1 MKIPKLKN
9 KAFQIDL
16 GIYPFAVFVCFGD
29 VEKLRPVLQAYKYKI
44 DEDSIEK
51 LVTHIR
57 KRSENCAGNAFLLE
71 NGNVVVW
78 IKQMVYSEDPCYI
91 VNTISHEA
99 LHATEMVL
107 NTIGMKL
114 HKKSEEAYCYL
125 HGYIVEK
132 IFEQI

>member
-29 VEKLRPVLQAYKYKI
+29 VEKLRPIFQVYKYTI
-44 DEDSIEK
+44 DAEAIDNLIK
-51 LVTHIR
+51 HIG
-57 KRSENCAGNAFLLE
+57 KKSENCAGNAFQLE
-71 NGNVVVW
+71 NGNVVIW
-78 IKQMVYSEDPCYI
+78 IKRIVYEADPCYV

-99 LHATEMVL
+99 LHSTEMIL
-107 NTIGMKL
+107 ETIGMKL
-114 HKKSEEAYCYL
+114 TRETEEAYCYL